1 MCSYHPNPGSH
12 HDYAIIIIVATIAV
26 PHATAPATPARQH
39 PPRAAGRRRRGVPR
53 RHLLVVDAWCR
64 PATRASTS
72 SFAAP
77 PRCRLVGARSS
88 PAWRRR
94 AKGARRSHPLSR
106 TAACHGRPKTPR
118 QRMQRRRLGVAPR
131 WWWRCERNAET
142 FFVGERALR
151 RRRRQG
157 RRASDRGK
165 LADAKR
171 FPYIYRLSQASTAS
185 RHTPAGDRVLDLTSR
200 MQGHRTTLDGQP
212 RHAAQRG
219 LPSDQLPLRDW
230 LALAR

>member
-1 MCSYHPNPGSH
+1 MVPVSRETLHGMGVMCSYHPNPGSH
-12 HDYAIIIIVATIAV
+12 HDYAIIIIVATMAV

-131 WWWRCERNAET
+131 WWWRCERSVGT
-142 FFVGERALR
+142 FSSELQPWR
-151 RRRRQG
+151 RPRSRHDGQTGVDAG
-157 RRASDRGK
+157 RFGI
-165 LADAKR
+165 L
-171 FPYIYRLSQASTAS
+171 STALPIRIYIFIRISPYRSPDRS
-185 RHTPAGDRVLDLTSR
+185 RTRSGFSA
-200 MQGHRTTLDGQP
+200 TT
-212 RHAAQRG
+212 HF
-219 LPSDQLPLRDW
+219 
-230 LALAR
+230 LAIS